1 MKLIWKLQPNQ
12 AASGFWRRLVM
23 KVVMLGARSC
33 AFLVFGTLNYAF
45 PYIFFTNSSFH
56 YLGLNNLLMAYEDK
70 SAYAMCVF
78 SLALGPTMEPIT
90 FMGKTPVWLTFPN
103 YTS

>member
-1 MKLIWKLQPNQ
+1 MEKIGHEGCY
-12 AASGFWRRLVM
+12 AWRWL
-23 KVVMLGARSC
+23 C
-33 AFLVFGTLNYAF
+33 AFVVFGILNYAF
-45 PYIFFTNSSFH
+45 PFMFVTNSSFH

-90 FMGKTPVWLTFPN
+90 FMGKTPVWLTLPN
-103 YTS
+103 LNFLMKG